1 MCLLT
6 SVFEDDRFL
15 IKQMSRYEM
24 DAFLRFAPAYFQ
36 YMSEAF
42 FHEVSHGSTR
52 DLKIWYVDRLILI
65 SVPKAA
71 NGSCQDIWIL

>member
-1 MCLLT
+1 M
-6 SVFEDDRFL
+6 FFADDRFL

-42 FHEVSHGSTR
+42 FHEVNRRIHA
-52 DLKIWYVDRLILI
+52 LKSLI
-65 SVPKAA
+65 SVF
-71 NGSCQDIWIL
+71 D